1 MKQNKPIR
9 AQQYAARARQQWA
22 LGNREQ
28 AEAIWLRA
36 KAEWYRWAYC
46 QQL

>member
-1 MKQNKPIR
+1 MKQNKPII

-22 LGNREQ
+22 LGNHQ
-28 AEAIWLRA
+28 LAEATWLRA
-36 KAEWYRWAYC
+36 KAEWCRWAYC